1 MDIIK
6 EALKKG
12 RMVLS
17 EYQSKEFCA
26 GFGIPVCREVVVGN
40 ADLAVVEAN
49 KLGFPVVLKASGEK
63 LLHKTEVG
71 GIALALKSEVEVR
84 KESERILSIPGCEA
98 LLVQE
103 MIVGHRELAC
113 GLVRD
118 TEFGPCVMFGMGGIL
133 TEVFQD
139 VTFRVAPLTAWD
151 SYQMVR
157 TIKNARILESSREQ
171 PACDIDSLTQILLA
185 LSRIGLQYRNISS
198 IDINPLVVRVKDG
211 KPVAVDALVSL
222 GRIKKQVGEKQTE
235 GLSKTNTLTQFFEPS
250 SVAIIG
256 ASSNPGSPGHEVIRN
271 ILAND
276 YAGKVYLVN
285 PKGGKIL
292 GLPVYPSIYSL
303 PDGVD
308 LAVIIIP
315 ANSTA
320 MAVRECVAKGIKSIV
335 LSTSGF
341 SEVDT
346 EGDRRQQELIE
357 ITKETGIRVMGPN
370 TSGHIS
376 TPHNF
381 TSTFFPLG
389 GKVPRG
395 NISYV
400 AQTGNFATLTMRY
413 IMSGENFGVARVVG
427 LGNKIDI
434 DESDILEY
442 YAGDPETKAIFM
454 YLESIKRPRHF
465 LEVASEVTKVKPV
478 FLYKGGS
485 TSEGALAAVTHTA
498 ALASDE
504 RIIEGAIQQAGITR
518 LNKYSYLLL
527 VAKALDS
534 MPLPGGNRISFLSP
548 SGGLLVAISDLCYQQ
563 LGLMIPD
570 LEESTKQRLRD
581 ISPTWIRVR
590 NPVDIWPAVS
600 LHGIEYAY
608 GEAIKVLLRDPNIDA
623 IVAIIM
629 LAEEFGVPNLK
640 FIVDLARKYP
650 QKPLYMNFSGSK
662 KLMDEAKAFLE
673 PQGVPTFLLV
683 EEPFEV
689 LSILNRCRK
698 IMQRP

>member
-1 MDIIK
+1 MDVIK

-12 RMVLS
+12 RTALN
-17 EYQSKEFCA
+17 EYQSKQFCA
-26 GFGIPVCREVVVGN
+26 GFGIPVCREVMVGN
-40 ADLAVVEAN
+40 ANLAVAEAN

-71 GIALALKSEVEVR
+71 GIALDVKSEVEVR
-84 KESERILSIPGCEA
+84 KESERILGIPGCEA

-133 TEVFQD
+133 TEVFRD

-151 SYQMVR
+151 CHQMAK
-157 TIKNARILESSREQ
+157 TIKNARILESSRGQ
-171 PACDIDSLTQILLA
+171 PACDIDSLIQILLA
-185 LSRIGLQYRNISS
+185 LSRIGLQYRSISS

-211 KPVAVDALVSL
+211 RPVAVDALVSL
-222 GRIKKQVGEKQTE
+222 GKVKKQVGKKQAE
-235 GLSKTNTLTQFFEPS
+235 VLSKTNMLTQFFEPS

-292 GLPVYPSIYSL
+292 GLPVYSSIYSL
-303 PDGVD
+303 PDGLD
-308 LAVIIIP
+308 LAVIIVP

-335 LSTSGF
+335 LSAGGF
-341 SEVDT
+341 SEVDI
-346 EGDRRQQELIE
+346 EGDRRQQELLD

-395 NISYV
+395 NISYI

-442 YAGDPETKAIFM
+442 YAGDSETKVIFM

-465 LEVASEVTKVKPV
+465 LEVASKVSKVKPV
-478 FLYKGGS
+478 FLFKGGS
-485 TSEGALAAVTHTA
+485 TRKGALAAVTHTA

-504 RIIEGAIQQAGITR
+504 RIVEGAIQQAGITR
-518 LNKYSYLLL
+518 LNKYSYLFL
-527 VAKALDS
+527 VAKALDT
-534 MPLPGGNRISFLSP
+534 MPLPRGNRISFLSF

-563 LGLMIPD
+563 LGLVIPN
-570 LEESTKQRLRD
+570 LEETTKQRLRE

-590 NPVDIWPAVS
+590 NPVDIWPATCI
-600 LHGIEYAY
+600 HGIEYAY
-608 GEAIKVLLRDPNIDA
+608 GEAIKVLMRDPNIDA
-623 IVAIIM
+623 VVAIMM
-629 LAEEFGVPNLK
+629 LAEEFRLPNLD
-640 FIVDLARKYP
+640 FIVKLARKHP
-650 QKPLYMNFSGSK
+650 EKPLYMNFSGSK
-662 KLMDEAKAFLE
+662 KMMDEAKAFLE

-689 LSILNRCRK
+689 LSILNRCREA
-698 IMQRP
+698 MQRP

>member
-1 MDIIK
+1 MDVIK
-6 EALKKG
+6 EALKNG
-12 RMVLS
+12 RTALN
-17 EYQSKEFCA
+17 EYQSKQFCA
-26 GFGIPVCREVVVGN
+26 GFGIPVCREVMVDN

-71 GIALALKSEVEVR
+71 GIALDLKSEVEVR

-151 SYQMVR
+151 SHQMVR
-157 TIKNARILESSREQ
+157 TIKNARILESSRGQ

-198 IDINPLVVRVKDG
+198 IDLNPLVVRVKDG

-222 GRIKKQVGEKQTE
+222 GRVKKQVGEKQKE

-292 GLPVYPSIYSL
+292 GLTVYPSIYSL

-335 LSTSGF
+335 LSAGGF

-346 EGDRRQQELIE
+346 KGDRRQQELID

-395 NISYV
+395 NISYI

-465 LEVASEVTKVKPV
+465 LEVASKVTKVKPV
-478 FLYKGGS
+478 FLFKGGS
-485 TSEGALAAVTHTA
+485 TREGALAAVTHTA

-518 LNKYSYLLL
+518 LNKYSYLFL

-534 MPLPGGNRISFLSP
+534 MPLPKGNRISFLSP

-563 LGLMIPD
+563 LGLMIPN
-570 LEESTKQRLRD
+570 LEEPTKQRLRE

-608 GEAIKVLLRDPNIDA
+608 GEAIKVLMGDPNIDA
-623 IVAIIM
+623 IVAIMM
-629 LAEEFGVPNLK
+629 LAEELRVPKLD

-650 QKPLYMNFSGSK
+650 KKPLYMNFSGSK

-689 LSILNRCRK
+689 LSILNRCREA
-698 IMQRP
+698 MQRP

>member
-1 MDIIK
+1 MDMIK

-211 KPVAVDALVSL
+211 KPVAVDALVYL

-235 GLSKTNTLTQFFEPS
+235 GLSKTNTLTQFFEPR

-256 ASSNPGSPGHEVIRN
+256 ASSNPGRPGHEVIRN

-303 PDGVD
+303 PDGID

-570 LEESTKQRLRD
+570 LEETTKQRLRE

>member
-1 MDIIK
+1 MDMIK

-211 KPVAVDALVSL
+211 KPVAVDALVYL

-235 GLSKTNTLTQFFEPS
+235 GLSKTNTLTQFFEPR

-256 ASSNPGSPGHEVIRN
+256 ASSNPGRPGHEVIRN

-303 PDGVD
+303 PDGID

-478 FLYKGGS
+478 FLFKGGS

>member
-1 MDIIK
+1 MIK

-12 RMVLS
+12 RTALN
-17 EYQSKEFCA
+17 EYQSKQFCA
-26 GFGIPVCREVVVGN
+26 GFGIPVCREVMVGN
-40 ADLAVVEAN
+40 ADLAVAEAN

-71 GIALALKSEVEVR
+71 GIALDLKSEVEVR

-139 VTFRVAPLTAWD
+139 ATFRVAPLTAWD
-151 SYQMVR
+151 SHQMVR
-157 TIKNARILESSREQ
+157 IIKNARILESSRGQ
-171 PACDIDSLTQILLA
+171 PACDIDSLIQILLA
-185 LSRIGLQYRNISS
+185 LSRIGLQYRSISS

-211 KPVAVDALVSL
+211 KPVAVDALVCL
-222 GRIKKQVGEKQTE
+222 GRVKEQVSEKQTE
-235 GLSKTNTLTQFFEPS
+235 GLSKTNKLTQFFEPS
-250 SVAIIG
+250 SAAIIG
-256 ASSNPGSPGHEVIRN
+256 ASSNPGSPGHGVIRN

-320 MAVRECVAKGIKSIV
+320 VAVRECVAKGIKSIV
-335 LSTSGF
+335 LSAGGF

-346 EGDRRQQELIE
+346 EGDQRQQELID
-357 ITKETGIRVMGPN
+357 IIKETGISVMGPN

-395 NISYV
+395 NISYI

-442 YAGDPETKAIFM
+442 YAGDAETKAIFM
-454 YLESIKRPRHF
+454 YLESIKRPRRF

-478 FLYKGGS
+478 FLLKGGS
-485 TSEGALAAVTHTA
+485 TREGALAAVTHTA

-534 MPLPGGNRISFLSP
+534 MPLPRGNRISFLSP
-548 SGGLLVAISDLCYQQ
+548 SGGLLVAISDLCYQH

-570 LEESTKQRLRD
+570 LEEPTKQRLRE

-608 GEAIKVLLRDPNIDA
+608 GEAIKVLMRDPNIDA

-629 LAEEFGVPNLK
+629 LAEEFKFPNLD
-640 FIVDLARKYP
+640 FIVDLSRKYP

-662 KLMDEAKAFLE
+662 KLMDEAKALLE

-689 LSILNRCRK
+689 LSILNRCREA
-698 IMQRP
+698 MQRP

>member
-1 MDIIK
+1 MDMIK

-12 RMVLS
+12 RMALS
-17 EYQSKEFCA
+17 EYQSKQFCA
-26 GFGIPVCREVVVGN
+26 GFGIPVCREVMVGN

-71 GIALALKSEVEVR
+71 GIALDLKSEVEVR
-84 KESERILSIPGCEA
+84 KQSERILSIPGCEA

-151 SYQMVR
+151 AHQMVR
-157 TIKNARILESSREQ
+157 TIKSARILESFRGQ

-222 GRIKKQVGEKQTE
+222 GRSKKQVGEKQTE

-256 ASSNPGSPGHEVIRN
+256 ASSNPGSLGHEVIRN

-276 YAGKVYLVN
+276 YAGKVYPVN

-308 LAVIIIP
+308 LAVVIIP
-315 ANSTA
+315 ANSTV

-335 LSTSGF
+335 LSAGGF

-346 EGDRRQQELIE
+346 EGDRRQQELID
-357 ITKETGIRVMGPN
+357 ITKEAGIRVMGPN

-395 NISYV
+395 NISYI
-400 AQTGNFATLTMRY
+400 AQTGNFATFTMRY

-465 LEVASEVTKVKPV
+465 LEVASKVTKVKPV
-478 FLYKGGS
+478 FLFKGGS
-485 TSEGALAAVTHTA
+485 TREGALAAVTHTA
-498 ALASDE
+498 ALGSDE

-518 LNKYSYLLL
+518 LNKYSYLFL

-534 MPLPGGNRISFLSP
+534 MPLPRGNRISFLSP

-563 LGLMIPD
+563 LGLMIPN
-570 LEESTKQRLRD
+570 LEEPTKLRLRE
-581 ISPTWIRVR
+581 ISPTWIQVR

-608 GEAIKVLLRDPNIDA
+608 GEAIKVLMGDPNIDA
-623 IVAIIM
+623 IVAIMM
-629 LAEEFGVPNLK
+629 LAEEFRVPNLD
-640 FIVDLARKYP
+640 FIVGLARKYP

-689 LSILNRCRK
+689 LSILNRCREA
-698 IMQRP
+698 MQRP

>member
-1 MDIIK
+1 MDVIK

-12 RMVLS
+12 RTALN
-17 EYQSKEFCA
+17 EYQSKQFCA
-26 GFGIPVCREVVVGN
+26 GFGIPVCREVMVSN
-40 ADLAVVEAN
+40 ADLAVAEAN

-71 GIALALKSEVEVR
+71 GIALDLKSEVEVR
-84 KESERILSIPGCEA
+84 KEGERILSIPGCEA

-103 MIVGHRELAC
+103 MIVGHRDLAC

-151 SYQMVR
+151 SHQMVR
-157 TIKNARILESSREQ
+157 TIKNARILESSRGQ

-222 GRIKKQVGEKQTE
+222 GRVKKQVGEKQKE

-292 GLPVYPSIYSL
+292 GLPVYPSIYDL

-335 LSTSGF
+335 LSAGGF

-346 EGDRRQQELIE
+346 KGDRRQQELID

-395 NISYV
+395 NISYI

-465 LEVASEVTKVKPV
+465 LEVASKVTKVKPV
-478 FLYKGGS
+478 FLFKGGS
-485 TSEGALAAVTHTA
+485 TREGALAAVTHTA

-518 LNKYSYLLL
+518 LNKYSYLFL

-534 MPLPGGNRISFLSP
+534 MPLPRGNRISFLSP

-563 LGLMIPD
+563 LGLMIPN
-570 LEESTKQRLRD
+570 LEEPTKQRLRE

-608 GEAIKVLLRDPNIDA
+608 GEAIKVLMRDPNIDA
-623 IVAIIM
+623 VVAIMI
-629 LAEEFGVPNLK
+629 LAEEFRVPNLD

-689 LSILNRCRK
+689 LSILNRCREA
-698 IMQRP
+698 MQRP